1 MWKKLSIA
9 AGIVLLLLIGIRSSF
24 AGERQSRYMV
34 GIAPNDIRYFVDR
47 ALGVVCYHY
56 GVEEIDCM
64 RLGNG

>member
-34 GIAPNDIRYFVDR
+34 GIAPNDIRYAADR
-47 ALGVVCYHY
+47 DWETISPNILIHS
-56 GVEEIDCM
+56 
-64 RLGNG
+64 